1 MARSLYDDL
10 VEYEDG
16 RHSFLEIVTLLYLLG
31 TEATSSQMAKD
42 ITTFLAWAASPEH
55 DDRKLMG
62 AKAMGMC
69 FALTGLVYY
78 IYRHRWAPIRNMYL
92 VYKPPFTSNKSQ

>member
-1 MARSLYDDL
+1 M
-10 VEYEDG
+10 
-16 RHSFLEIVTLLYLLG
+16 IG

-42 ITTFLAWAASPEH
+42 VTSFLAWAASPEH

-62 AKAMGMC
+62 AKAMGIC
-69 FALTGLVYY
+69 FALAGLTYY

-92 VYKPPFTSNKSQ
+92 VYKPPFKSNKNQ

>member
-10 VEYEDG
+10 VEYDDG
-16 RHSFLEIVTLLYLLG
+16 LNYLQLLIPFVLG

-42 ITTFLAWAASPEH
+42 VTSFLAWAASPEH

-62 AKAMGMC
+62 AKPWGY
-69 FALTGLVYY
+69 AL
-78 IYRHRWAPIRNMYL
+78 H
-92 VYKPPFTSNKSQ
+92 

>member
-10 VEYEDG
+10 VEYDDG
-16 RHSFLEIVTLLYLLG
+16 LNYLQLLIPFVLG

-42 ITTFLAWAASPEH
+42 VTSFLAWAASPEH

-62 AKAMGMC
+62 GKAMGIC
-69 FALTGLVYY
+69 FALAGLTYY

-92 VYKPPFTSNKSQ
+92 VYKPPFKSNKN